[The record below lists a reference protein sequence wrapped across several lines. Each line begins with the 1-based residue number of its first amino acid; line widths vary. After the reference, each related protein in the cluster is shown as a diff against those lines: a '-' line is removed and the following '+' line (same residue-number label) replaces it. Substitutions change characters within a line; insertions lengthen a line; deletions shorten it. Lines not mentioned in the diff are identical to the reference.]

1 MNEIETQFNAAFSHW
16 NIRLPPEDL
25 AQRRRGKIVQ
35 AGWTIWY
42 LFGADEHGDYL
53 DYYATHHMTNDRH
66 VRLYANGRSE
76 GLPTMQ
82 EFRRGSEDPE
92 EDARRRMPVWR
103 RNTTPRIDVLPTFWR
118 PRGLGRMEVDH
129 PVAAAECYGLPR
141 LTVLLSSA

>member
-92 EDARRRMPVWR
+92 EDARLEAEYHAENRR
-103 RNTTPRIDVLPTFWR
+103 IGHL
-118 PRGLGRMEVDH
+118 L
-129 PVAAAECYGLPR
+129 AAKGFGPHG
-141 LTVLLSSA
+141 S